1 MYDSDGT
8 PLFPFYWSPNPRLIK
23 GPDADHLSSFEMET
37 VAFINSF
44 DILSTKVLVRLETN
58 PNGVVEY
65 LSKFQLVVFTCLFLC
80 SFLDLILTF

>member
-23 GPDADHLSSFEMET
+23 GPDVDNLSSFEMET
-37 VAFINSF
+37 IAFLNSF
-44 DILSTKVLVRLETN
+44 DVLSMKELVGLETK

-65 LSKFQLVVFTCLFLC
+65 PSKY
-80 SFLDLILTF
+80 